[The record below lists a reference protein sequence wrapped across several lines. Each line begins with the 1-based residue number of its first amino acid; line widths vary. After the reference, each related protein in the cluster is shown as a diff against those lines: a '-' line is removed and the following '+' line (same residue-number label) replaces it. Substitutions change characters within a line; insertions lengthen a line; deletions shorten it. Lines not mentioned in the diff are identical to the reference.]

1 MAAPWLERE
10 GVRHAELLLD
20 AQAARAL
27 RVQRDK
33 NLVEQDTQRRMER
46 RLKIRALGAAVWL
59 YLLGLKPREIA
70 RRLNVEVKTL
80 RSWRAGWCKDH
91 LQVIPRGRP
100 VKCLDLG
107 KRNGVIGFIQLVG
120 PGVGLPTLEAA
131 FRDVPRAELERI
143 LYGYRKEYLAS
154 GAHSVHAL
162 RWTKAGTVWAIDHL
176 EPDVPVDGEFRFVVV
191 ARDLASGEQLLALP
205 VKQKDM
211 KAVAQAL
218 EALFLAHGAPLVL
231 KADNA
236 FDAEEVHAVLSTRGV
251 ELLLSPPE
259 TPRYN
264 GSVEAG
270 IGSLKTRTHHEAA
283 RNDRPGEWTCDD
295 VEAGRL
301 ACNELGRPRGAAGP
315 TPDELWATRRMP
327 DLAERSLFRARV
339 ERHRLELRA
348 EQGLLPGFELGRWDR
363 TALEREA
370 ISRAL
375 VARGLLEV
383 RRRRIPPPLYRARM
397 GNIT

>member
-1 MAAPWLERE
+1 MERE
-10 GVRHAELLLD
+10 GTRHAELLLD

-27 RVQRDK
+27 GAKRDK

-46 RLKIRALGAAVWL
+46 RLKIRALGAAIWL
-59 YLLGLKPREIA
+59 FLWGLTPREIA
-70 RRLNVEVKTL
+70 RRMNMDVKTL
-80 RSWRAGWCKDH
+80 ESWRAGWSRDH
-91 LQVIPRGRP
+91 LKVIPRGRP
-100 VKCLDLG
+100 VKCVDMAT
-107 KRNGVIGFIQLVG
+107 RNGVIAFIQLVG
-120 PGVGLPTLEAA
+120 PGVGLPTLQAG
-131 FRDVPRAELERI
+131 FPDVSRAELERI
-143 LYGYRKEYLAS
+143 LHGYRKEYLGS

-162 RWTKAGTVWAIDHL
+162 RWTKPGTVWAIDHL
-176 EPDVPVDGEFRFVVV
+176 EPDVAVDAEFRFVLVV
-191 ARDLASGEQLLALP
+191 RDLASGEQLLALP
-205 VKQKDM
+205 VKRKDM
-211 KAVAQAL
+211 KTVAEAL
-218 EALFLAHGAPLVL
+218 VALFLAHGAPLVL

-236 FDAEEVHAVLSTRGV
+236 FDAEEVHGVLSTWGV
-251 ELLLSPPE
+251 ALLLSPPE

-283 RNDRPGEWTCDD
+283 KNDRPGEWTCDD

-315 TPDELWATRRMP
+315 TPEALWATRRMA
-327 DLAERSLFRARV
+327 DLAERSLFHARI
-339 ERHRLELRA
+339 ERHRKEVRA
-348 EQGLLPGFELGRWDR
+348 EQGVLPGFELGRWDR

-397 GNIT
+397 GNIS